1 MKNTLLSLIILLL
14 SSCESTDKKEIPQK
28 ELSWNEIET
37 DAKGN
42 TVTWIM
48 WQGDMLI
55 NNYVNNYVV
64 PTVKKLYNIDLKVI
78 SGQGS
83 EIVTTLMTEIE
94 ALKTESAFDMMWIN
108 GETFFQLRQINALY
122 GPFTDKLPNNSYID
136 WKNPFIN
143 TDFQQAVNG
152 LECPWGNVQLS
163 VIYNSTTISEPPNN
177 LVDLEN
183 WVKKNPGKFTFSND
197 FTGMTLLK
205 SWLIHFAGDR
215 NALNGNFDEQKY
227 QAASKQLWKYVQRI
241 QPFLWKKGETFPNAS
256 AQQHQLFA
264 NGEIWFTMSNN
275 DCDVDNKIAEGLF
288 PPTSKAFVF
297 ESGTIQNSHYIGIV
311 KHSKNANA
319 AMVVA
324 NFLISPEAQYKKM
337 QPAVWGDATV
347 LDIPSLPSDW
357 QQKFAAIPGRVNA
370 PKREEINQKALMEP
384 APEYMVRLFEDFRK
398 EIIEK

>member
-1 MKNTLLSLIILLL
+1 MKYTLLPLIILLL
-14 SSCESTDKKEIPQK
+14 FSCESNDKKETPQK

-64 PTVKKLYNIDLKVI
+64 PTVKKLHNIDLKVI

-94 ALKTESAFDMMWIN
+94 AQKTESAFDMMWIN

-122 GPFTDKLPNNSYID
+122 GPFTDKLPNNAYID

-143 TDFQQAVNG
+143 TDFQQPVNG
-152 LECPWGNVQLS
+152 LECPWGNVQLA
-163 VIYNSTTISEPPNN
+163 VIYNSATISEPPTS
-177 LVDLEN
+177 LTALEN
-183 WVKKNPGKFTFSND
+183 WVKENPGKFTFPND

-205 SWLIHFAGDR
+205 SWLIHFAGGK
-215 NALNGNFDEQKY
+215 NALNGDFDEQKY
-227 QAASKQLWKYVQRI
+227 QAASKKLWEYVQRI

-256 AQQHQLFA
+256 TQQHQLFA

-311 KHSKNANA
+311 KHSKNVNA